1 MFLYNIMQI
10 WGIIGAG
17 QLPEV
22 TYKTSSIMPGL
33 DSSVTCRPVLIA
45 VKITYI
51 SVELKY
57 SKLSGSN
64 FLLILGNNGYQ
75 PTQHGK
81 LNAKKLIQIR
91 LLVVQK
97 TTFFHTD
104 PSKFQYLFIK
114 FKTKINCACCKCMTP
129 DDVTIHSGPT

>member
-10 WGIIGAG
+10 WGIGGAG

-22 TYKTSSIMPGL
+22 TYKTSYYIMPGL

-91 LLVVQK
+91 LLVVRK
-97 TTFFHTD
+97 TTLFHTES
-104 PSKFQYLFIK
+104 SKFQYS
-114 FKTKINCACCKCMTP
+114 
-129 DDVTIHSGPT
+129 V

>member
-91 LLVVQK
+91 LLVVSC
-97 TTFFHTD
+97 TENDILSYRFFQV
-104 PSKFQYLFIK
+104 PVFCSLNSKLK
-114 FKTKINCACCKCMTP
+114 LTVHA
-129 DDVTIHSGPT
+129 VSV